1 MLQKRS
7 TLLFL
12 GGYKQLSDLVSSSS
26 CVEEGI
32 LTINFFTTTAYS
44 EVVLLMFYMAQ
55 QAKRK
60 LCCFK
65 LNNCKHS
72 AAVSSEYGGL
82 WKSKAAV

>member
-7 TLLFL
+7 TLLYL
-12 GGYKQLSDLVSSSS
+12 GGYKQFSNLVSS

-32 LTINFFTTTAYS
+32 LTINFITTTAYS

-55 QAKRK
+55 QAKRE

-65 LNNCKHS
+65 WNNCKHD
-72 AAVSSEYGGL
+72 AAISSEYGSFG
-82 WKSKAAV
+82 KSKAAV